1 MSSGEFENLLYTITS
16 NTVNVIMQETGWS
29 EDEAMERFVRSKVYA
44 QLEKEQTKVWHYS
57 AAMLAQLFY
66 DERAGRLVWTE
77 GM

>member
-1 MSSGEFENLLYTITS
+1 
-16 NTVNVIMQETGWS
+16 MQETGWS

-57 AAMLAQLFY
+57 AAMLAQLFN